1 MAQIRKTQNKS
12 FSSTFISMM
21 KYSETEL
28 TFLKNGFAN

>member
-1 MAQIRKTQNKS
+1 MEKIRKNTNKS